1 VRVEPV
7 VSDFDSTNVLR
18 LIEGVDLV
26 LDGLDNFE
34 GRYILNDACVK
45 QGVPWV
51 YGACIGST
59 AVAQLIVPGRTP
71 CLRCLHRELPEPGAA
86 QTCDVAGIIGPTAA
100 LAAALQVGIALRF
113 LVEGPPPE
121 AALVCAD
128 VWEVRLDRIALPPR
142 DPATC
147 PCCGLRRFEFLE
159 TSARAATR
167 LCGHDAVQ
175 VRALS
180 TRAPDLA
187 ALGQRLQALGTVQ
200 VNEYL
205 LRLRVPPYEL
215 TVFDDGRAIVKGTA
229 DEALARSLVAR
240 WIGV

>member
-1 VRVEPV
+1 
-7 VSDFDSTNVLR
+7 
-18 LIEGVDLV
+18 
-26 LDGLDNFE
+26 
-34 GRYILNDACVK
+34 
-45 QGVPWV
+45 V

-86 QTCDVAGIIGPTAA
+86 QTCDMAGIIGPTAA

-113 LVEGPPPE
+113 VVEGSPAD

-128 VWEVRLDRIALPPR
+128 VWDARLDRIALPPR
-142 DPATC
+142 DPAAC
-147 PCCGLRRFEFLE
+147 PSCGLGRFDFLE
-159 TSARAATR
+159 ASTPAATR
-167 LCGHDAVQ
+167 LCGRDAVQ

-180 TRAPDLA
+180 ARAPDLA
-187 ALGQRLQALGTVQ
+187 TLGQRLRALGTVH

-215 TVFDDGRAIVKGTA
+215 TLFDDGRAIVKGTA
-229 DEALARSLVAR
+229 DEALARTLVSR